1 VQYTLA
7 DFIGMNAWSYPDRP
21 ALDIVGSPELSLSYG
36 GLWRRVSDIADA
48 IRSSPAGGG
57 GGTVATM
64 LPNGADA
71 LLSYLA
77 CQVARASSVPVNT
90 RLAHAEVLHILG
102 DSGASLILSA
112 APYLEAARAAAA
124 ELPGVVVVDC
134 DTIATG
140 GVLRDHPEADPAKG
154 GEQAA
159 VFYTSGTTGSPK
171 GAAMSNETWLFNS
184 MRWGWQL
191 GLGWNDT
198 MLVPGPIFHMSYG
211 SFALCTLMIGGAV
224 RIMTSFDAGVANE
237 EFAQRCTCAFLVPS
251 MTTMMLDRW
260 QADGRPPLSRMRTM
274 MTSGAALAPELLDP
288 VFEMFPNATVME
300 TYGWTEAGFAT
311 YELKTRESAPE
322 GTVGWP
328 CIGCEIG
335 IFDEDGAPC
344 GPGERGE
351 VGVRTAMSFTGYL
364 NRPDATAAARKGDFV
379 MSGDVGIRE
388 ADGRLRIVDRKH
400 GMIISGGENVY
411 PAEVERVVLQHP
423 GVHDVAVV
431 ARPDDKWG
439 EIVVAV
445 VVPSPGVELEP
456 DEVQRF
462 CRTRLADYKS
472 PRLVLVWDDLP
483 RNSMGKLQRFAV
495 RDAVAIPADS
505 S

>member
-1 VQYTLA
+1 LKYTLA

-21 ALDIVGSPELSLSYG
+21 ALDIVGAPELSLTYG
-36 GLWRRVSDIADA
+36 GLWRRVSDLADA
-48 IRSSPAGGG
+48 IRASGAK
-57 GGTVATM
+57 TVATM

-77 CQVARASSVPVNT
+77 CQVARASAVPVNT
-90 RLAHAEVLHILG
+90 RLAHAEVLHILT
-102 DSGASLILSA
+102 DSGTQLILAA
-112 APYLEAARAAAA
+112 APFVDAAEAAAA
-124 ELPGVVVVDC
+124 ELAGVTVVDC
-134 DTIATG
+134 GAVASG
-140 GVLRDHPEADPAKG
+140 GELRDHPAADPAKG

-171 GAAMSNETWLFNS
+171 GAAMSNETWLFNA

-211 SFALCTLMIGGAV
+211 SFALCTLMIGGSV
-224 RIMTSFDAGVANE
+224 RIMTSFDAGVAND
-237 EFAQRCTCAFLVPS
+237 EFAQRATCAFLVPS
-251 MTTMMLDRW
+251 MTTMMLERW
-260 QADGRPPLSRMRTM
+260 KADGRPPLSRMRTM

-311 YELKTRESAPE
+311 YELKTRESAPD

-335 IFDEDGAPC
+335 IFDEDGRAC
-344 GPGERGE
+344 GVGERGE
-351 VGVRTAMSFTGYL
+351 VGVKTAMAFTGYL
-364 NRPDATAAARKGDFV
+364 NRPEATAAAGRGDFI
-379 MSGDVGIRE
+379 MSGDVGVRE

-400 GMIISGGENVY
+400 GMIISGGENIY

-423 GVHDVAVV
+423 GVRDVAVV
-431 ARPDDKWG
+431 AQPHEKWG
-439 EIVVAV
+439 ELVVAV
-445 VVPSPGVELEP
+445 VVPEPGVEL
-456 DEVQRF
+456 DADDVKQF
-462 CRTRLADYKS
+462 CRPRLADYKC
-472 PRLVLVWDDLP
+472 PRVVLVWDELP

-495 RDAVAIPADS
+495 RDSVVAGAAS
-505 S
+505 T